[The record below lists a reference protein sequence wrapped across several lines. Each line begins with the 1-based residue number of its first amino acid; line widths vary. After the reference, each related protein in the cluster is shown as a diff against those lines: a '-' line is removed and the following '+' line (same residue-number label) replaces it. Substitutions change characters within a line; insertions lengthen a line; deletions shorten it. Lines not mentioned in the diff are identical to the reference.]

1 MKKLIV
7 SLLVVVFGF
16 GCAGKPTSTSNVA
29 DFKGKDWKLVE
40 VWIDGKNSNFSR
52 KDLTDKTGDIF
63 TLKLDGENISGTG
76 APNRYSAPYTLSGKQ
91 NISLKLIRSTMM
103 ASLLQP
109 DKLKENDFFTYMQN
123 INEWAIVN
131 GRLEFSSKLE
141 DGRKVKLV
149 FSL

>member
-7 SLLVVVFGF
+7 SLLVVVFVI
-16 GCAGKPTSTSNVA
+16 GCASKPASTSNAA
-29 DFKGKDWKLVE
+29 DLKGKDWKLVE

-63 TLKLDGENISGTG
+63 TLKLDGENISGVG

-91 NISLKLIRSTMM
+91 NISVKLIRSTMM

-131 GRLEFSSKLE
+131 GRLELSSKLA